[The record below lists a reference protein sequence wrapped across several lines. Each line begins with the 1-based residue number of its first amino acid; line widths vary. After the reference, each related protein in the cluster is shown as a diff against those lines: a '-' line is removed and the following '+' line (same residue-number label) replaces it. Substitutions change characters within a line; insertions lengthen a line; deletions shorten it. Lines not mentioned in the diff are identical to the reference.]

1 MLSTLTIIVLAL
13 TAAAFAVRCRGLAIV
28 LEEYKQE
35 RIASEVKRMKNPDV
49 VLEIT
54 PQ

>member
-1 MLSTLTIIVLAL
+1 MLSIVTIIVLAL

-35 RIASEVKRMKNPDV
+35 RIADEVKRMKEPDT
-49 VLEIT
+49 VLEIA
-54 PQ
+54 PK